1 MIVSLS
7 EIEEIC
13 KELRAKGNKI
23 VFTNGCFDIVHSGH
37 INYLNKAKA
46 LGDTLIVGLNSDRSV
61 QRLKGEKRPILPE
74 GDRAIILDALKPV
87 DYVVIFDEDTPY
99 KLIQIVQPD
108 FLVKG
113 GDYQAKEVVGYDIV
127 TKNGGEVVIFPYLE
141 GKSTSLIINKI
152 IDLYRNK

>member
-7 EIEEIC
+7 EIGKIC
-13 KELRAKGNKI
+13 EELRNRGNKI
-23 VFTNGCFDIVHSGH
+23 VFTNGCFDIIHCGH
-37 INYLNKAKA
+37 IDYLSKAKSIGNA
-46 LGDTLIVGLNSDRSV
+46 LIVGLNSDRSV
-61 QRLKGEKRPILPE
+61 RNLKGEQRPILPE

-99 KLIQIVQPD
+99 RLIQIVQPD

-113 GDYQAKEVVGYDIV
+113 GDYQAEEVVGYDIV
-127 TKNGGEVVIFPYLE
+127 TKHGGKVVILPYLE

-152 IDLYRNK
+152 IGLYCNK